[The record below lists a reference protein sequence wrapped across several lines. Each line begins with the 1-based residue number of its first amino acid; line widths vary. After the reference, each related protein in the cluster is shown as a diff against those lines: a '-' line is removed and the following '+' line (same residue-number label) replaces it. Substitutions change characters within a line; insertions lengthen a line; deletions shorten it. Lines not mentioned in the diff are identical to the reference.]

1 MTEMKVTRS
10 IESAKRICREWARSG
25 KRIGLVP
32 TMGALHEGH
41 LSLIRQ
47 ARRDNDRVVVSI
59 FVNPTQFSPGEDYAR
74 YPRSGQRDRALARQA
89 GVDMVFE
96 PKAAGMYPRGFQ
108 TSVEVGRLAK
118 HLCGLTRPRLF
129 GGVCVVVAKLFEI
142 VRPDIA
148 YFGQK
153 DYQQFVILRQ
163 MVRDLNMDVR
173 LKMLPIVRDRD
184 GLALSSRNQYLS
196 GHQRK
201 LALFLY
207 RALRAGRSAIK
218 KRKIKDVRTVEK
230 VMRSTIPQ
238 PRASGIRVE
247 YLQVCNPDTLDR
259 PRKIT
264 GPVLLAGALWVGKT
278 RLIDNILVR

>member
-1 MTEMKVTRS
+1 MTKVKIIRS
-10 IESAKRICREWARSG
+10 IESAKRICRDLACSG

-47 ARRDNDRVVVSI
+47 ARRDNDIVVVSI

-74 YPRSGQRDRALARQA
+74 YPGSGQRDRALARQA
-89 GVDMVFE
+89 GADMVFE
-96 PKAAGMYPRGFQ
+96 PKAADMYHRGFQ

-118 HLCGLTRPRLF
+118 HLCGLKRPRLF

-153 DYQQFVILRQ
+153 DYQQFVILKQ

-184 GLALSSRNQYLS
+184 GLALSSRNQYLTRA
-196 GHQRK
+196 QRK
-201 LALFLY
+201 LAVSLY
-207 RALRAGRSAIK
+207 SALRAGRSAIK
-218 KRKIKDVRTVEK
+218 ERKIKDVRTVER
-230 VMRSTIPQ
+230 VMHSAIPHA
-238 PRASGIRVE
+238 PGIKIE
-247 YLQVCNPDTLDR
+247 YLQACNPETLDR
-259 PRKIT
+259 PRKMT
-264 GPVLLAGALWVGKT
+264 SPVLLAGALWIGKT

>member
-1 MTEMKVTRS
+1 
-10 IESAKRICREWARSG
+10 
-25 KRIGLVP
+25 
-32 TMGALHEGH
+32 
-41 LSLIRQ
+41 
-47 ARRDNDRVVVSI
+47 
-59 FVNPTQFSPGEDYAR
+59 
-74 YPRSGQRDRALARQA
+74 LARQA
-89 GVDMVFE
+89 GADMVFW

-153 DYQQFVILRQ
+153 DYQQFVILSQ

-173 LKMLPIVRDRD
+173 LKMMPIVRDRD

-201 LALFLY
+201 LAISLY
-207 RALRAGRSAIK
+207 QALRAGRSAIK
-218 KRKIKDVRTVEK
+218 KRKIKDARTVER
-230 VMRSTIPQ
+230 VMHSTIPHTT
-238 PRASGIRVE
+238 GIKIE
-247 YLQVCNPDTLDR
+247 YLQVCDPDTLDR

-264 GPVLLAGALWVGKT
+264 SPVLLAGALWVGKT

>member
-1 MTEMKVTRS
+1 M
-10 IESAKRICREWARSG
+10 
-25 KRIGLVP
+25 P

-47 ARRDNDRVVVSI
+47 ARRDNDIVVVSI
-59 FVNPTQFSPGEDYAR
+59 FVNPAQFSPGEDYAR

-89 GVDMVFE
+89 GADMVFE
-96 PKAAGMYPRGFQ
+96 PNAADMYTRGFQ
-108 TSVEVGRLAK
+108 TSVEVGKLTK
-118 HLCGLTRPRLF
+118 HLCGLTRARLF

-153 DYQQFVILRQ
+153 DYQQFVIISQ

-184 GLALSSRNQYLS
+184 GLALSSRNQYLT
-196 GHQRK
+196 GGQCK
-201 LALFLY
+201 LAISLY
-207 RALRAGRSAIK
+207 QALRAGRAAIK
-218 KRKIKDVRTVEK
+218 KRKAKNARTVERL
-230 VMRSTIPQ
+230 MHSAIPH
-238 PRASGIRVE
+238 ASGIRIE
-247 YLQVCNPDTLDR
+247 YLQVCDPDTLDR

-264 GPVLLAGALWVGKT
+264 RPVLLAGALWAGKT

>member
-1 MTEMKVTRS
+1 
-10 IESAKRICREWARSG
+10 
-25 KRIGLVP
+25 
-32 TMGALHEGH
+32 MGALHEGH
-41 LSLIRQ
+41 LSLIKQ
-47 ARRDNDRVVVSI
+47 ARHDNDIVVVSI

-74 YPRSGQRDRALARQA
+74 YPKSGQRDRALARQA
-89 GVDMVFE
+89 GADMVFE

-108 TSVEVGRLAK
+108 TNVEVGRLAK

-196 GHQRK
+196 RHQRK
-201 LALFLY
+201 LAVSLY
-207 RALRAGRSAIK
+207 SALRAGRAAIK
-218 KRKIKDVRTVEK
+218 DRKVKDPRAVEK
-230 VMRSTIPQ
+230 VMRSIIPR
-238 PRASGIRVE
+238 RASIRID
-247 YLQVCNPDTLDR
+247 YLEVCNPDTLNR

-264 GPVLLAGALWVGKT
+264 RPVLLAGALWVGKT